1 MAARHRLMNARNA
14 PAEAA
19 SSDLREALR
28 LFEQRMLELEGGVL
42 RA

>member
-1 MAARHRLMNARNA
+1 VERARGA

-28 LFEQRMLELEGGVL
+28 VL
-42 RA
+42 GRNVLHAQGDTAQA